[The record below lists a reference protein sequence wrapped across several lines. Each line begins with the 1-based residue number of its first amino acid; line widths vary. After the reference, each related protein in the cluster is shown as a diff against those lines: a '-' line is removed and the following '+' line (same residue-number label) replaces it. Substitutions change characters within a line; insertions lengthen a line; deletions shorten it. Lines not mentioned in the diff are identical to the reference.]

1 MPVLHGTVLGANG
14 DVLGAGIEID
24 DDGAIAAVLPA
35 EAQAGGTVQ
44 ADGAAPSGPGESGRW
59 IVPGLID
66 VHCHGGGGGSF
77 PDSESPE
84 AIEAAIRVHRAKG
97 TTAMLASTVSMVDPL
112 PAIEALVP
120 FCESGDLLGIHM
132 EGPYVSPHKCG
143 AQNPKAV
150 RPPDLDELESW
161 LEAGQGWIKSM
172 TIAPEVPQAME
183 AARLLWKHGA
193 IPSWGHTVATGA
205 QARAVLEQCAAE
217 GIGQS
222 ATHLFNAMP
231 GIGHREPGPV
241 RELIA
246 SARRG
251 ECVVELV
258 ADGVHVNLDL
268 VGDVVDFVESAGKDE
283 PNAAVAFVTD
293 AIAGAGMPDGDY
305 VLGSLPVTIEG
316 GVAKLTGSDTI
327 AGGSARLGEEIERT
341 VGSGALCLEQ
351 AVRACVQGPARA
363 LGLSGEE
370 PGVNLDFAA
379 GRKLNCVVLASD
391 CSVEEVWREGERIA

>member
-1 MPVLHGTVLGANG
+1 MPVLHGTVLGADG
-14 DVLGAGIEID
+14 KVLGAGIEVD
-24 DDGAIAAVLPA
+24 ETGAIVSVLPA
-35 EAQAGGTVQ
+35 EAAAGE
-44 ADGAAPSGPGESGRW
+44 ASRW

-84 AIEAAIRVHRAKG
+84 AIEAAIRAHRAKG

-161 LEAGQGWIKSM
+161 LEAGRGWIRSM

-217 GIGQS
+217 GIRQS

-268 VGDVVDFVESAGKDE
+268 VGDVVDFVESAGQDG

-305 VLGSLPVTIEG
+305 VLGSLPVTIDG
-316 GVAKLTGSDTI
+316 GVAKLTGTDTI
-327 AGGSARLGEEIERT
+327 AGGSSRLGEEIERT
-341 VGSGALCLEQ
+341 VGHGAVTLPQ

-363 LGLSGEE
+363 LGLSGGE
-370 PGVNLDFAA
+370 PGVNLDFAP
-379 GRKLNCVVLASD
+379 GSRLNCVVLSAG
-391 CSVEEVWREGERIA
+391 CAVEEVWREGERLA